1 MAESPRGLPAGATRR
16 QSPTALR
23 LTSRRS
29 VLPSP
34 MSATPNPTTTVE
46 ITPEGELVI
55 PVELLREFA
64 IEEGTRVVLLA
75 TDDGILIR
83 PENPS
88 AIQRARGLL
97 QRQAGGSSLGEVWA
111 EHKALERRIE
121 EQSPADPAPPT
132 RSDP

>member
-1 MAESPRGLPAGATRR
+1 M
-16 QSPTALR
+16 
-23 LTSRRS
+23 
-29 VLPSP
+29 
-34 MSATPNPTTTVE
+34 
-46 ITPEGELVI
+46 I

-97 QRQAGGSSLGEVWA
+97 QRQAGGASLGEVWA

-132 RSDP
+132 RGDP